1 MTTLGMFIE
10 TVRTNPLFFVSVVAT
25 VIISITLHE
34 LAHGYAA
41 VALGD
46 DTPILMKR
54 LTLNPLV
61 HMGLFSIIMMLVM
74 GIAWG
79 SMPINPRKLRGR
91 FGPALVSIAGPI
103 TNVLLAIIGLTILG
117 LWQRFG
123 PVEVGSAAENWRQ
136 FLFYFGY
143 INVALA
149 MFNMLPIPP
158 LDGSGVLE
166 GFIPG
171 FRQNVL
177 SRVNPMVLLAVIFI
191 GFGPLGEWLFDAAIN
206 ISVWWLN
213 LIR

>member
-1 MTTLGMFIE
+1 MTTLGLFIE
-10 TVRTNPLFFVSVVAT
+10 NLQTDPLFFLSVVAT

-46 DTPILMKR
+46 DTPILLKR

-91 FGPALVSIAGPI
+91 FGGALVSIAGPI
-103 TNVLLAIIGLTILG
+103 TNLLLAIIALTALA

-123 PVEVGSAAENWRQ
+123 PIEVGSAVENWRQ
-136 FLFYFGY
+136 FLWYFGY

-166 GFIPG
+166 SFIPG

-191 GFGPLGEWLFDAAIN
+191 GFGPFGKWLFDAAAN
-206 ISVWWLN
+206 ASLWWLN